1 MNLNYTHAF
10 CIQVVSSE
18 ANVLGYLSYRTK
30 AEKQAILRRC
40 QKEGKEENL
49 NALCSYC
56 RLDRRKVA
64 KKDAADPHYG
74 CTNKCCPMLHYWDM
88 CSYCIKDFHHPV
100 VPDEEKRRTE
110 VVKFQRVFSRLPE
123 DAQLYISEYVPH
135 VFAFVGSFNRVI
147 GSRLFG
153 TVERQL
159 NLPKSTWTKVQHE
172 LHNRY
177 AVRGLTSQSSRKQIC
192 EKVKDLYKRMYKKQ
206 HQQIT
211 EQDFWA
217 HRPHAPN
224 SNVFYN
230 NTLVGVLEKIQTIL
244 HN

>member
-1 MNLNYTHAF
+1 MNLNNPNAYY
-10 CIQVVSSE
+10 IQVISSE
-18 ANVLGYLSYRTK
+18 TNVLGYLSYRTK
-30 AEKQAILRRC
+30 AEKLEALKKC
-40 QKEGKEENL
+40 KEEGKEENL

-56 RLDRRKVA
+56 RLDRRKVE
-64 KKDAADPHYG
+64 KKDVADPHYG
-74 CTNKCCPMLHYWDM
+74 CTKKCCPMLHYWDM
-88 CSYCIKDFHHPV
+88 CSYCIQDVHHHV
-100 VPDEEKRRTE
+100 VSNEEIRRTE
-110 VVKFQRVFSRLPE
+110 VVTFQRVFSRLPE
-123 DAQLYISEYVPH
+123 DTQHYISEYVPH
-135 VFAFVGSFNRVI
+135 VFTFVRSLNRVI
-147 GSRLFG
+147 GCRLFG

-159 NLPKSTWTKVQHE
+159 NLPKRTWTKVQHE

-177 AVRGLTSQSSRKQIC
+177 AARGLTSQSSRKQIC
-192 EKVKDLYKRMYKKQ
+192 EKVKDLYKRMYNKR